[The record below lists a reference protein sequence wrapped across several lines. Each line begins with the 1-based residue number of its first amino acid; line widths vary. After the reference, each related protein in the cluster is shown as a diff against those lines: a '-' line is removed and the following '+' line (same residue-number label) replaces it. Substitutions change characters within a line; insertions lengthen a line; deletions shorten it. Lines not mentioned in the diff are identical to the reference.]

1 MIKKAMQGQRLTQK
15 RAIITGGA
23 SGIGR
28 TTAISMASEGAA
40 VVVADLDE
48 GVHETAQQIRDAGGR
63 AWSTV
68 GDVSREDVVRTLIDA
83 SIDQH
88 GGLEIMFA
96 NAGIVGPLA
105 SFLEI
110 PASEWQRVLDVN
122 LMGVV
127 HAVQQAALHMKRHGG
142 GSIVCTA
149 SVAGLRAG
157 AGPAHYSASKAAV
170 INFCQTAAMHLT
182 GTAVRVNAVC
192 PGLIETG
199 MTKPLFD
206 YVREQGKTHK
216 LGQLNPT
223 RRAGQPEEVA
233 QTVIFLASDDSA
245 YINGQAIAVDGGL
258 SASHPFVPGRIA

>member
-1 MIKKAMQGQRLTQK
+1 MSEHHRLKNK
-15 RAIITGGA
+15 RAIVTGAA

-28 TTAISMASEGAA
+28 ATALAFAEHGAS

-48 GVHETAQQIRDAGGR
+48 AVHDTAQRIRDAGGT
-63 AWSTV
+63 AWSTTA
-68 GDVSREDVVRTLIDA
+68 DVADDAVAQSLVEA
-83 SIDQH
+83 SIQRH
-88 GGLEIMFA
+88 GGLEVMFA

-105 SFLEI
+105 PFLEV
-110 PASEWQRVLDVN
+110 PASEWRRVVEVN

-127 HAVQQAALHMKRHGG
+127 QCAQHAALHMKGHGG
-142 GSIVCTA
+142 GSIICTA

-170 INFCQTAAMHLT
+170 INFCQTAATHLT
-182 GTAVRVNAVC
+182 GTGIRVNAIC

-206 YVREQGKTHK
+206 LARARGKSHK

-233 QTVIFLASDDSA
+233 KTVLFLASDESA
-245 YINGQAIAVDGGL
+245 YINGQALVIDGGL
-258 SASHPFVPGRIA
+258 SASHPFVPGHIT

>member
-1 MIKKAMQGQRLTQK
+1 
-15 RAIITGGA
+15 
-23 SGIGR
+23 
-28 TTAISMASEGAA
+28 
-40 VVVADLDE
+40 
-48 GVHETAQQIRDAGGR
+48 AGGR
-63 AWSTV
+63 AWSVTV
-68 GDVSREDVVRTLIDA
+68 DVSSENAVRELVQA
-83 SIDQH
+83 SLDQH

-105 SFLEI
+105 PFLEV
-110 PASEWQRVLDVN
+110 PAREWQRVLDVN

-127 HAVQQAALHMKRHGG
+127 HAVQQAALHMKANGG
-142 GSIVCTA
+142 GSIICTA

-170 INFCQTAAMHLT
+170 VNFCQTAAMHLT
-182 GTAVRVNAVC
+182 GTGIRVNAVC

-206 YVREQGKTHK
+206 HVRERGKMHK

-233 QTVIFLASDDSA
+233 QTVVFLASDDSA
-245 YINGQAIAVDGGL
+245 YINGQAIAIDGGL
-258 SASHPFVPGRIA
+258 SASHPFVPGRIT